1 MLIWLDTHVQEGKL
15 HIEHADQ
22 IERDIFYYLNK
33 SHRFLSN
40 AFDQIENYF
49 LERRQDISAA
59 TGLK

>member
-1 MLIWLDTHVQEGKL
+1 MQEGKL